1 MLYIYFIGKTTFLKA
16 LACQLT
22 PSAGKI
28 EGEILYNGD
37 PTDCGKYLVGK
48 IASYVD
54 ERDQHAPT
62 LTVEETMEFAWR
74 CTTGGH
80 HSYNI
85 AMTDESA
92 AELNRADTNLVKVLL
107 IIPVYYLGFDLH
119 FYCNMMLDAQYDNGT
134 RAKRLFAHYGG
145 RWCYSRHQ
153 WGTEAKSHVR

>member
-1 MLYIYFIGKTTFLKA
+1 MIIILPQNLLTLIMASISDIIIGKTTFLKA

-22 PSAGKI
+22 PSAGKL

-37 PTDCGKYLVGK
+37 NTDCGKYLVGK

-62 LTVEETMEFAWR
+62 LTVEETFEFAWR

-85 AMTDESA
+85 AMTEESA
-92 AELNRADTNLVKVLL
+92 VELNRADENLVKVKVIGIL
-107 IIPVYYLGFDLH
+107 ISPV
-119 FYCNMMLDAQYDNGT
+119 
-134 RAKRLFAHYGG
+134 FAFN
-145 RWCYSRHQ
+145 S
-153 WGTEAKSHVR
+153 S